1 MSDGPITSRLLSQV
15 QIIILHT
22 IQQEIL
28 EGAKFGVLIA
38 IRQSKKNLPFSA
50 IMSMLIGTK
59 PLIRQTK
66 THQSPKFIP
75 PKFPAVRYYMNLFA
89 TELE

>member
-28 EGAKFGVLIA
+28 EGAKFGEFGVLIA
-38 IRQSKKNLPFSA
+38 IRQSKKTYHFQ
-50 IMSMLIGTK
+50 
-59 PLIRQTK
+59 PL
-66 THQSPKFIP
+66 
-75 PKFPAVRYYMNLFA
+75 
-89 TELE
+89 

>member
-1 MSDGPITSRLLSQV
+1 
-15 QIIILHT
+15 
-22 IQQEIL
+22 
-28 EGAKFGVLIA
+28 
-38 IRQSKKNLPFSA
+38 
-50 IMSMLIGTK
+50 MSMLIGTK
-59 PLIRQTK
+59 PQIRQTK